1 MPQNCGNALAPKA
14 FSVFTVGEQ
23 RCMEVCVA
31 EQLEFFPIQSPCRGI
46 CQVDE
51 RGYCRGC
58 LRTRDE
64 RFNWQNFSDT
74 QKQDVIRLCRQRL
87 LRKIRANK
95 AGETEEPQQ
104 PSLF

>member
-1 MPQNCGNALAPKA
+1 M
-14 FSVFTVGEQ
+14 
-23 RCMEVCVA
+23 
-31 EQLEFFPIQSPCRGI
+31 
-46 CQVDE
+46 
-51 RGYCRGC
+51 
-58 LRTRDE
+58 RTRDE

-74 QKQDVIRLCRQRL
+74 QKQEVLRLCRQRF